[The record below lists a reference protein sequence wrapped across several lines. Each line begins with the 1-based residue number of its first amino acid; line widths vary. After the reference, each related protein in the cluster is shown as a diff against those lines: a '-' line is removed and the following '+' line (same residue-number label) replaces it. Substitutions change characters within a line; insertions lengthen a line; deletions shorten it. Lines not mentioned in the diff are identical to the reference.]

1 VSAKIDKDGPEPVS
15 PDVRLCEPGN
25 LRWSPEGNQPVEDIG
40 YAPVSNPGCQLAVRK
55 GTGSP
60 LTELDVAFR
69 IEKSPPPELLDVAQT
84 LVNGLPPL
92 EERRAQAI
100 FGKPQCRKKT
110 CRAGADYH
118 HPALCGNPREGL
130 CRLFRQEDKIGITR
144 MLEKK
149 CLLVIHGKTEGA
161 DEVNLSLAAGVD
173 AFSDQITGSDG
184 ACRDRKSLGENAGK
198 IRFCGPE
205 RKAYIADLEGH

>member
-25 LRWSPEGNQPVEDIG
+25 LRRCPEGNQPVEDIG
-40 YAPVSNPGCQLAVRK
+40 YAPVANPGCQLAVRK
-55 GTGSP
+55 GAGPP

-69 IEKSPPPELLDVAQT
+69 IEKGPPPEILDVAQT

-92 EERRAQAI
+92 EKRRAQAV
-100 FGKPQCRKKT
+100 FRKPQCRKKT

-118 HPALCGNPREGL
+118 HPALCVNPREGL
-130 CRLFRQEDKIGITR
+130 LWLLRQEGKIGVTR
-144 MLEKK
+144 MPEKK

-161 DEVNLSLAAGVD
+161 DEVNLPLAAGID

-184 ACRDRKSLGENAGK
+184 ACRDCESFGEKTGK
-198 IRFCGPE
+198 IRFWGPE
-205 RKAYIADLEGH
+205 RKDYIAYLEGH